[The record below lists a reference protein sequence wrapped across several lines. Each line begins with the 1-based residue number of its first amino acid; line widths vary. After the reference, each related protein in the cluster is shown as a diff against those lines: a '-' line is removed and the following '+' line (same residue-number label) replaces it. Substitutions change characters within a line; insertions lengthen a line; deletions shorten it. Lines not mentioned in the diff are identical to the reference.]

1 MSNKPK
7 HKRIVKQVLKNRS
20 NNQLMVTVPS
30 NCGVNEGDH
39 VEIVPLV
46 IRRVNTKNYLVYKE
60 NLVSTDG
67 EGNLFLSENKQK
79 KEVKKNE

>member
-30 NCGVNEGDH
+30 NCGVEEGDY

-46 IRRVNTKNYLVYKE
+46 IRRVKTRNYLMYKE
-60 NLVSTDG
+60 NVASVD
-67 EGNLFLSENKQK
+67 EDGNLYLAEGKEKQK
-79 KEVKKNE
+79 GAKA